1 MALPCDV
8 FVDGARQLCGPALL
22 VPGLGKCG
30 TNALSFYLG
39 LHPWVRT
46 TNVSEVMFD
55 PREVAPAEFV
65 RRHNPGVAPGDR
77 LVWIAKHPGL
87 ENRHASVL
95 ARRVRRAYPSA
106 AVALA
111 LCDPAQARA
120 APRALP
126 QPPPPRALPSTPHAA
141 AAAARLP
148 LLRPLRRAHAAP
160 ARRGGERR
168 QVCAR
173 RAAAAVQ
180 RDAGDAVLGGRAAR
194 ERLRAHRRRRAPR
207 ARAARRRL
215 VDRAEL
221 AGARHVGPVRPRRVR
236 PAARE
241 GHAHGPLGGRLGA
254 RGVRGQP
261 HPRRRAHG
269 GVGAPRRRLRPP
281 AARLLRLPE
290 ALYPWRRAEEAF
302 AAPVFRG
309 EARRRYFKKG
319 APDADAVRGLLGR
332 QCAPLAA
339 ATGERP
345 PWCRAKRGKRKEG
358 G

>member
-111 LCDPAQARA
+111 LCDPAPARARA
-120 APRALP
+120 AR
-126 QPPPPRALPSTPHAA
+126 TPAA
-141 AAAARLP
+141 AAAARATLN
-148 LLRPLRRAHAAP
+148 AS
-160 ARRGGERR
+160 
-168 QVCAR
+168 
-173 RAAAAVQ
+173 
-180 RDAGDAVLGGRAAR
+180 
-194 ERLRAHRRRRAPR
+194 RLRRRRSAPSASSSTSSSTR
-207 ARAARRRL
+207 CASAARR
-215 VDRAEL
+215 
-221 AGARHVGPVRPRRVR
+221 
-236 PAARE
+236 
-241 GHAHGPLGGRLGA
+241 
-254 RGVRGQP
+254 
-261 HPRRRAHG
+261 
-269 GVGAPRRRLRPP
+269 
-281 AARLLRLPE
+281 
-290 ALYPWRRAEEAF
+290 
-302 AAPVFRG
+302 
-309 EARRRYFKKG
+309 
-319 APDADAVRGLLGR
+319 
-332 QCAPLAA
+332 
-339 ATGERP
+339 
-345 PWCRAKRGKRKEG
+345 
-358 G
+358 

>member
-111 LCDPAQARA
+111 LCDPAQARP

-126 QPPPPRALPSTPHAA
+126 PPPRAATLNAS
-141 AAAARLP
+141 RL
-148 LLRPLRRAHAAP
+148 
-160 ARRGGERR
+160 
-168 QVCAR
+168 
-173 RAAAAVQ
+173 
-180 RDAGDAVLGGRAAR
+180 
-194 ERLRAHRRRRAPR
+194 RRRRSAPSASSSTLSSTR
-207 ARAARRRL
+207 CASAARR
-215 VDRAEL
+215 
-221 AGARHVGPVRPRRVR
+221 
-236 PAARE
+236 
-241 GHAHGPLGGRLGA
+241 
-254 RGVRGQP
+254 
-261 HPRRRAHG
+261 
-269 GVGAPRRRLRPP
+269 
-281 AARLLRLPE
+281 
-290 ALYPWRRAEEAF
+290 
-302 AAPVFRG
+302 
-309 EARRRYFKKG
+309 
-319 APDADAVRGLLGR
+319 
-332 QCAPLAA
+332 
-339 ATGERP
+339 
-345 PWCRAKRGKRKEG
+345 
-358 G
+358 